1 MEYRQ
6 LGSTGVT
13 ISEIGFGCGNTAG
26 LMIWGTRDEQVRV
39 AERALEAGIN
49 YFDTASSYGEGKSEE
64 NLGQVLPQ
72 LSARPL
78 IGTKVAFDD
87 EDLADIPGAI
97 RRSIERSL
105 KRLGVDHVDV
115 VHVHNRVCVERT
127 SETRAAHGSMMS
139 VEEMVGPGGV
149 QETFEQLQKDGK
161 LRFFGFCA
169 FGGEVPAVD
178 AVIDRGRFH
187 SVLAS
192 YNMLNPSAG
201 RPAPPNLREADYGD
215 VITKASARGI
225 GVVGLRVIAAG
236 ALSGAPVP
244 HEMNKGGSAERRGYE
259 TDARRA
265 LALEEFRLSEDETL
279 AQVAVRFGLSNS
291 NISTVLV
298 GVSEMS
304 HVEEAVACSG
314 RPAFSEGDLARLELL
329 YATDFGLVAG

>member
-6 LGSTGVT
+6 LGATGVT

-39 AERALEAGIN
+39 AERALDAGIN
-49 YFDTASSYGEGKSEE
+49 YFDTASSYGEGRSEE
-64 NLGQVLPQ
+64 NLGQVLPH

-87 EDLADIPGAI
+87 EDLADIPGAV
-97 RRSIERSL
+97 RRSIDRSL

-115 VHVHNRVCVERT
+115 VHVHNRVCTER
-127 SETRAAHGSMMS
+127 SPETRAAHGPMMS
-139 VEEMVGPGGV
+139 VQEMIGPGGI

-169 FGGEVPAVD
+169 FGGEVPAVE
-178 AVIDRGRFH
+178 AVIDGGRFH

-192 YNMLNPSAG
+192 YNLLNPSAG
-201 RPAPPNLREADYGD
+201 RPAPPHLREADYGD
-215 VITKASARGI
+215 VITKASARHI

-236 ALSGAPVP
+236 ALSGAPAP
-244 HEMNKGGSAERRGYE
+244 HEMNRGGSAERRGYE
-259 TDARRA
+259 SDARRA
-265 LALEEFRLSEDETL
+265 LALDGFRLNEDETL
-279 AQVAVRFGLSNS
+279 AQVAVRFGLSNP
-291 NISTVLV
+291 NLSTVLV
-298 GVSEMS
+298 GFSEMS

-314 RPAFSEGDLARLELL
+314 RPAFSEPDLARLEQL
-329 YATDFGLVAG
+329 YATDFGLAAG